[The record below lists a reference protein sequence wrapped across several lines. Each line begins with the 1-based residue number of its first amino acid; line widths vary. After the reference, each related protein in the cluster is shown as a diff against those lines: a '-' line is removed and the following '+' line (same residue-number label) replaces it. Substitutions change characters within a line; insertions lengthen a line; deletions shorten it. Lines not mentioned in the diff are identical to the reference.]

1 MGSELP
7 QRYFIYSIWL
17 GVMGVDASSWTAKV
31 PSSVSGLQGSC
42 IIIPCSFNYPEPKPK
57 PSRFTGVWLK
67 DSHEVVYHPDSSR
80 IFKGYRGRTTLVGD
94 LWQKNCSLRI
104 TPLHLSDK
112 GPFFFRIEMEDLNK
126 YSYIHAKVSIAVSSS
141 PDSPSLSVKEEVK
154 VGGVVSASCSVFYT
168 CPSEPPLLTWSHT
181 RTPSIQSQQ
190 LVNGQWELT
199 SSLTFTSTMKDNK
212 ALVCTAEYRG
222 GKKVNSSKTLNIKY
236 APVDVKVEVASNV
249 KEGTSV
255 ELKCSSNSNPA
266 PHSFRWHNSKG
277 PLPSRRS
284 TIKLE
289 RVTRLTEALY
299 CTAINTEGQG
309 QSSSLKVHVEYRPEI
324 RVGSACTADFSIIT
338 CLCIVDWEPPG
349 MVQWSLPGRPLPSTK
364 VERHGSLTIV
374 TLQRTFDFFDT
385 VQCNASNTYGNA
397 TLSCSMPTNYKM
409 LMQYVSTAVGVFVV
423 VLILIPMTS
432 CLLLKKCGRRRNDQT
447 ITILKDTDVVMG
459 ASSDPAPLRNEPKHI
474 TSEITNYYTNDHL
487 YGNMEVEDDSLY
499 MCVGGDHAIYEN
511 I

>member
-1 MGSELP
+1 KAKKEYLSL
-7 QRYFIYSIWL
+7 FTLLIFVDL
-17 GVMGVDASSWTAKV
+17 DASSWTAKV

-126 YSYIHAKVSIAVSSS
+126 YSYIHAKVSIAVSS

-236 APVDVKVEVASNV
+236 
-249 KEGTSV
+249 
-255 ELKCSSNSNPA
+255 
-266 PHSFRWHNSKG
+266 
-277 PLPSRRS
+277 
-284 TIKLE
+284 
-289 RVTRLTEALY
+289 
-299 CTAINTEGQG
+299 
-309 QSSSLKVHVEYRPEI
+309 RPEI

-397 TLSCSMPTNYKM
+397 TLSCSMPTNCKRKSC
-409 LMQYVSTAVGVFVV
+409 VCVWWGGGHIWTASRFF
-423 VLILIPMTS
+423 MRTF
-432 CLLLKKCGRRRNDQT
+432 K
-447 ITILKDTDVVMG
+447 
-459 ASSDPAPLRNEPKHI
+459 
-474 TSEITNYYTNDHL
+474 
-487 YGNMEVEDDSLY
+487 
-499 MCVGGDHAIYEN
+499 
-511 I
+511 

>member
-1 MGSELP
+1 NDANFL
-7 QRYFIYSIWL
+7 FIL
-17 GVMGVDASSWTAKV
+17 KFDASSWTAKV

-126 YSYIHAKVSIAVSSS
+126 YSYIHAKVSIAVSSKYK
-141 PDSPSLSVKEEVK
+141 VANEEVK

-222 GKKVNSSKTLNIKY
+222 GKKVNSSKTLNIK
-236 APVDVKVEVASNV
+236 
-249 KEGTSV
+249 
-255 ELKCSSNSNPA
+255 C
-266 PHSFRWHNSKG
+266 
-277 PLPSRRS
+277 
-284 TIKLE
+284 
-289 RVTRLTEALY
+289 
-299 CTAINTEGQG
+299 
-309 QSSSLKVHVEYRPEI
+309 
-324 RVGSACTADFSIIT
+324 
-338 CLCIVDWEPPG
+338 
-349 MVQWSLPGRPLPSTK
+349 QWT
-364 VERHGSLTIV
+364 
-374 TLQRTFDFFDT
+374 TL
-385 VQCNASNTYGNA
+385 
-397 TLSCSMPTNYKM
+397 
-409 LMQYVSTAVGVFVV
+409 YVSTAVGVFVV

-432 CLLLKKCGRRRNDQT
+432 CLLLKKW
-447 ITILKDTDVVMG
+447 
-459 ASSDPAPLRNEPKHI
+459 
-474 TSEITNYYTNDHL
+474 
-487 YGNMEVEDDSLY
+487 
-499 MCVGGDHAIYEN
+499 
-511 I
+511 